1 MISPVRDIIF
11 NNNVILI
18 HGFDAKKE
26 VWIGLFGPLSEK
38 FKIIRFDNRSAVNYD
53 QFLLIL
59 YLIYILSYFRL

>member
-1 MISPVRDIIF
+1 MRDIIF

-18 HGFDAKKE
+18 HRFDVKKE

-38 FKIIRFDNRSAVNYD
+38 FKVIRFDNRGAVNYG

-59 YLIYILSYFRL
+59 